1 MWLLGGRQ
9 IVTKS
14 GKNTLNVLLQIL
26 KDIDGVCESTNN
38 ITSKTIL
45 TNIVS
50 TLSDRAAT
58 QI

>member
-14 GKNTLNVLLQIL
+14 GQNTLDVLLQIL
-26 KDIDGVCESTNN
+26 RDIDDVCESTNN

>member
-1 MWLLGGRQ
+1 MWLLDGRQ

-14 GKNTLNVLLQIL
+14 SQNTLDVLLQIL
-26 KDIDGVCESTNN
+26 RDIDDVCESTNN
-38 ITSKTIL
+38 ITLKTIL